1 MSWAGVPQPWLGRC
15 WNRPTESWSPPGV
28 LVNDDSCI
36 ATATAMTQPRGG
48 TCICWPTATMM
59 AALPTWMLLHWP
71 TEGQPPAGAAG
82 GLPGLASVR
91 LGAGLAQAAM
101 ATPPAPMTAAPR
113 QQVPMRSRTPVSRAM
128 ALAVM
133 LGLPF
138 VFLGSVPGT
147 CRSLL
152 CGCGH
157 GAVCTRRTRRMPA
170 PVLGCRLVRLV
181 GRRVRLL
188 GRARAAGVRPD
199 PLAVRRLLVWRPV
212 VP

>member
-147 CRSLL
+147 CRSLFG
-152 CGCGH
+152 GCGH
-157 GAVCTRRTRRMPA
+157 GGRLHAENASDARTRPGVSAGQVGWPA
-170 PVLGCRLVRLV
+170 GT
-181 GRRVRLL
+181 
-188 GRARAAGVRPD
+188 AAGSGSGCWG
-199 PLAVRRLLVWRPV
+199 AA
-212 VP
+212 

>member
-48 TCICWPTATMM
+48 TCSCWPTATMM
-59 AALPTWMLLHWP
+59 AALPTCVLPHWP
-71 TEGQPPAGAAG
+71 TAGQPPAGAAG
-82 GLPGLASVR
+82 GLAGVA
-91 LGAGLAQAAM
+91 LGAALAQAAI

-113 QQVPMRSRTPVSRAM
+113 QQVPSRSRTPVTMAM

-138 VFLGSVPGT
+138 
-147 CRSLL
+147 R
-152 CGCGH
+152 
-157 GAVCTRRTRRMPA
+157 
-170 PVLGCRLVRLV
+170 VLESRVVEV
-181 GRRVRLL
+181 G
-188 GRARAAGVRPD
+188 
-199 PLAVRRLLVWRPV
+199 
-212 VP
+212 